1 MGLLKGNIALITGS
15 TLGIGRPQPL
25 LFTREGEKMAFT
37 PRRENADE
45 EVVDKITGLGRDALL
60 IKADST
66 GVQGAADVVTL
77 VVDRHARHGRLDVDF
92 DSAGTA
98 AAGPLT
104 ELSDT

>member
-1 MGLLKGNIALITGS
+1 
-15 TLGIGRPQPL
+15 
-25 LFTREGEKMAFT
+25 MA
-37 PRRENADE
+37 
-45 EVVDKITGLGRDALL
+45 RDALL

-77 VVDRHARHGRLDVDF
+77 ADERHDRLDVDF

-104 ELSDT
+104 ELSEST